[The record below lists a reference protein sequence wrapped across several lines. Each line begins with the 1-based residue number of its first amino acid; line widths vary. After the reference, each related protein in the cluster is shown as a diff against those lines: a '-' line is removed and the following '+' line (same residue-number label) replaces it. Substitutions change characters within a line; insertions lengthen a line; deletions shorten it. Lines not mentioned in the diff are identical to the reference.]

1 MNTVHNKNYMS
12 IGVSVRTTK
21 SASCNNGIGVRQTN
35 DQREFSEAITA
46 RSRQLHI
53 VPFVGLNNKN
63 MTRITLILIICTS
76 IFACGNSSKSGT
88 VAELKGK
95 KTNIVSQIESINCIP
110 ENLKLLKNNEYL
122 DTTIYLR
129 NSVSKDSSIM
139 ITCDTTLIDFRLE
152 KMLLESKYLPYH
164 KTKGYK
170 SFLLCNKVNEKR
182 LEISFYNLCL
192 ETSQAW
198 EVRRFLIE
206 NYQIKGLICLPGIV
220 DKFMS
225 PEEYDK
231 EERNVQID

>member
-1 MNTVHNKNYMS
+1 MAYTQM
-12 IGVSVRTTK
+12 
-21 SASCNNGIGVRQTN
+21 
-35 DQREFSEAITA
+35 
-46 RSRQLHI
+46 L
-53 VPFVGLNNKN
+53 GLIIKN

-76 IFACGNSSKSGT
+76 IFACGNSSKSGN
-88 VAELKGK
+88 VAELQGK
-95 KTNIVSQIESINCIP
+95 KTNIVSQIDSINCIP

-139 ITCDTTLIDFRLE
+139 ITCDTLQIDFRLE

-170 SFLLCNKVNEKR
+170 SFLLCKKANEKKR
-182 LEISFYNLCL
+182 EISFYYLRL

-220 DKFMS
+220 EEFMS
-225 PEEYDK
+225 TEDYDK
-231 EERNVQID
+231 EERNVRID